1 MELSSSNVKKIIV
14 FSYILGNGNP
24 KKSSSYFRKGN
35 PKKLLTFW
43 RMELLSSSS
52 KKFKKSTPRKF
63 LILREN
69 GVF

>member
-1 MELSSSNVKKIIV
+1 MLKKLLYFLI
-14 FSYILGNGNP
+14 FWETETP
-24 KKSSSYFRKGN
+24 KNLPHISGKGN

-43 RMELLSSSS
+43 RMELLSSNS